1 MVVFD
6 PIGFV
11 ETPFTSS
18 AAAPTQGEERSER
31 GTIILDESYEPG
43 LVGLEPD
50 DRLEVIW
57 FADRADRSRL
67 SFDRDEP
74 RGVFTT
80 RSQDRPNPICIT
92 EIRLIARNGTDLT
105 VEGVD
110 MVDGT
115 PVFDLKPTLRR

>member
-18 AAAPTQGEERSER
+18 SAPPRQGVGRSER
-31 GTIILDESYEPG
+31 GTIILDKSYESG
-43 LVGLEPD
+43 LAGLEPT
-50 DRLEVIW
+50 DRLEVVW

-67 SFDRDEP
+67 SFDRDES

-92 EIRLIARNGTDLT
+92 ETRLIARNGTHLT
-105 VEGVD
+105 VDGVD

-115 PVFDLKPTLRR
+115 PVLDLKPTLRR